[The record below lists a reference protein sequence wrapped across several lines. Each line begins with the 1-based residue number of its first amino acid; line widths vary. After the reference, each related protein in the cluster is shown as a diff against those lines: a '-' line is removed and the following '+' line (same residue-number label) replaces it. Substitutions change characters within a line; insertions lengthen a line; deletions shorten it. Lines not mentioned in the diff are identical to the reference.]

1 MKIIYC
7 IPQLYRLGGMERIV
21 SIKMNLLVKEGYDV
35 SVITTDQGN
44 RPFYFELDKRIKHY
58 DLNINYEQNTGN
70 RLIKKFF
77 LLLYKYYIHKR
88 RLESLLFVLKADIVI
103 STFSDEMFILPYI
116 KDGSKKIVEFH
127 FCRNMFKLLSQK
139 GIFHLIDIFK
149 SKRRIRSLKKFDSF
163 VCLSNEDAQNWTE
176 LNNVEVIY
184 NISPLKFS
192 SKATL
197 KEHRVIS
204 VGRYS
209 YQKGYDRLI
218 NAWAL
223 ISKEIPEDWTLHIVG
238 EGCLRQELTDQIK
251 RLGLENSVFLD
262 GVSENISKDYL
273 SSSIAVFTSHYEGF
287 LLALA
292 EAESAGIPVVSFD
305 TPCGPKDIIEDGK
318 DGFLVPNGDISQIA
332 KKIYLLI
339 QDEKLRTI
347 MGRNAYENSK
357 RFNENIIIPQW
368 ISLFDRVSHN

>member
-1 MKIIYC
+1 M
-7 IPQLYRLGGMERIV
+7 
-21 SIKMNLLVKEGYDV
+21 
-35 SVITTDQGN
+35 
-44 RPFYFELDKRIKHY
+44 
-58 DLNINYEQNTGN
+58 
-70 RLIKKFF
+70 
-77 LLLYKYYIHKR
+77 
-88 RLESLLFVLKADIVI
+88 
-103 STFSDEMFILPYI
+103 
-116 KDGSKKIVEFH
+116 
-127 FCRNMFKLLSQK
+127 
-139 GIFHLIDIFK
+139 
-149 SKRRIRSLKKFDSF
+149 
-163 VCLSNEDAQNWTE
+163 
-176 LNNVEVIY
+176 
-184 NISPLKFS
+184 
-192 SKATL
+192 
-197 KEHRVIS
+197 
-204 VGRYS
+204 
-209 YQKGYDRLI
+209 
-218 NAWAL
+218 

-292 EAESAGIPVVSFD
+292 EAESAGVPVVSFD

>member
-176 LNNVEVIY
+176 LSNVEVIY

-292 EAESAGIPVVSFD
+292 EAESAGVPVVSFD

>member
-7 IPQLYRLGGMERIV
+7 IPQLYRLGGIERIV
-21 SIKMNLLVKEGYDV
+21 SIKMYLLIKKGYDV

-44 RPFYFELDKRIKHY
+44 RPFYFKLDNRIKHY
-58 DLNINYEQNTGN
+58 DLNINYEQNTAN
-70 RLIKKFF
+70 KLIKKFF
-77 LLLYKYYIHKR
+77 LLLYKHYIHKR
-88 RLESLLFVLKADIVI
+88 KLESLLLTLKADIVI

-127 FCRNMFKLLSQK
+127 FCRNMFKLVKQK
-139 GIFHLIDIFK
+139 GIRHLIDIFK
-149 SKRRIRSLKKFDSF
+149 SKKRLQSLKRFDSF
-163 VCLSNEDAQNWTE
+163 VCLSNEDAQNWKE
-176 LNNVEVIY
+176 LNNVKVIY
-184 NISPLKFS
+184 NISPLKFP

-204 VGRYS
+204 VGRYA

-223 ISKEIPEDWTLHIVG
+223 IFKEIPEDWTLHIIG

-251 RLGLENSVFLD
+251 KLGLENSVFLD
-262 GVSENISKDYL
+262 GASNNISKDYL

-287 LLALA
+287 QLALV

-318 DGFLVPNGDISQIA
+318 DGFLVPNGDVPEIA
-332 KKIYLLI
+332 KKIHLLI
-339 QDEKLRTI
+339 QDEKLRI
-347 MGRNAYENSK
+347 SMGQNAYENSK
-357 RFNENIIIPQW
+357 RFNEDIIILQW
-368 ISLFDRVSHN
+368 ISLFNKVLHN

>member
-209 YQKGYDRLI
+209 Y
-218 NAWAL
+218 
-223 ISKEIPEDWTLHIVG
+223 
-238 EGCLRQELTDQIK
+238 
-251 RLGLENSVFLD
+251 
-262 GVSENISKDYL
+262 
-273 SSSIAVFTSHYEGF
+273 
-287 LLALA
+287 
-292 EAESAGIPVVSFD
+292 
-305 TPCGPKDIIEDGK
+305 
-318 DGFLVPNGDISQIA
+318 
-332 KKIYLLI
+332 
-339 QDEKLRTI
+339 
-347 MGRNAYENSK
+347 
-357 RFNENIIIPQW
+357 
-368 ISLFDRVSHN
+368 

>member
-77 LLLYKYYIHKR
+77 LLLYKYYIHRR

-292 EAESAGIPVVSFD
+292 EAESAGVPVVSFD

>member
-77 LLLYKYYIHKR
+77 LLLYKYYNHKR

-292 EAESAGIPVVSFD
+292 EAESAGVPVVSFD

-332 KKIYLLI
+332 KKIYL
-339 QDEKLRTI
+339 
-347 MGRNAYENSK
+347 
-357 RFNENIIIPQW
+357 P
-368 ISLFDRVSHN
+368 